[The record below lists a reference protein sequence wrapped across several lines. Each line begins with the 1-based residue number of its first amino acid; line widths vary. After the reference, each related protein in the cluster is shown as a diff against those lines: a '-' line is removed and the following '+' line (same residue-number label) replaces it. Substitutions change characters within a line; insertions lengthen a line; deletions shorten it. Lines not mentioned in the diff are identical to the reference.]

1 MPAIVVVGMQF
12 GDESKGAV
20 VDFLAE
26 WADLVVRY
34 NGGSNAGHTVVVGGR
49 KYKFHLVPSG
59 ALRGKK
65 CVIGAG
71 VAFDPEVFMEEI
83 NELRK
88 EVGNVDLIVSMKATL
103 LLPYHKEL
111 DAATAG
117 ESLGTTKRGIGPAYQ
132 DKMARIS
139 GLRVRDL
146 LSEDFPEKL
155 RRVVKVKEAE
165 LRNAGV
171 LKGDIDE
178 YLGEILRRAET
189 WRKFLRPFVGED
201 HIEVNDAIAMGKL
214 VIFEGAQGTMLDVDH
229 GTYPYV
235 TSSSTIA
242 GGACTGV
249 GVSPL
254 SIDAV
259 LGVSKA
265 YTSRV
270 GAGPFPTELFGRE
283 ADMIRERGGE
293 YGTTTGRPRR
303 VGWLD
308 LPMLKYSTLINGIGY
323 VALRKLDVLSGLGK
337 LKVAVAYEIDGKE
350 FKIAPPYVDELQRAK
365 PVYEE
370 LEGWKELDWRSIVK
384 EGWEKIPE
392 EMKAYIEF
400 IERELNAKI
409 VMIGLGPER
418 EMTVVS
424 PALRELIRPAAG
436 LHHGGSKII

>member
-34 NGGSNAGHTVVVGGR
+34 NGGSNAGHTVVAEGS

-59 ALRGKK
+59 AARGRR

-83 NELRK
+83 GALRDK
-88 EVGNVDLIVSMKATL
+88 GKGVDVLVSLKATL

-111 DAATAG
+111 DASLAG
-117 ESLGTTKRGIGPAYQ
+117 ESLGTTRRGIGPAYQ
-132 DKMARIS
+132 DKMARVT
-139 GLRVRDL
+139 GLRVKDL
-146 LSEDFPEKL
+146 FSGDFAKKL
-155 RRVVKVKEAE
+155 RKVLELKEAE
-165 LRNAGV
+165 LRRANV
-171 LKGDIDE
+171 LRGNLEDYYNE
-178 YLGEILRRAET
+178 LLRRAEV
-189 WRKFLRPFVGED
+189 WREFLRPFIGED
-201 HIEVNDAIAMGKL
+201 HVEVNEAIARGKL

-235 TSSSTIA
+235 TSSSTVA

-254 SIDAV
+254 AIDAV
-259 LGVSKA
+259 LGVCKA

-270 GAGPFPTELFGRE
+270 GAGPFPTELFGSE
-283 ADMIRERGGE
+283 AEYLRERGGE

-308 LPMLKYSTLINGIGY
+308 IPMLRYSSLVNGVGY
-323 VALRKLDVLSGLGK
+323 LAIRKLDVLSGMK
-337 LKVAVAYEIDGKE
+337 RIKVAVAYEIDGE
-350 FKIAPPYVDELQRAK
+350 EHRIAPPYAEEMSRAE
-365 PVYEE
+365 PVYVE
-370 LEGWKELDWRSIVK
+370 LEGWRELDWRSIVR
-384 EGWEKIPE
+384 EGWESLPE
-392 EMKAYIEF
+392 EMRAYVEF
-400 IERELNAKI
+400 LERELNVRT
-409 VMIGLGPER
+409 VMVGLGPER
-418 EMTVVS
+418 EMTLVA
-424 PALRELIRPAAG
+424 PALSELLGSLAG
-436 LHHGGSKII
+436 VRI